1 MIQRMILL
9 LALGVS
15 ACDRDGNDNAVMPA
29 TVAPAAIGT
38 GTERMTPTPTV
49 VAKPKDQ
56 ALLDQMILAGYTPHS
71 DHLHPPGV
79 NKCPLSKGSE
89 AVM

>member
-1 MIQRMILL
+1 MIKPVILL

-15 ACDRDGNDNAVMPA
+15 GCDRDARENAAGRSTAVP
-29 TVAPAAIGT
+29 GT
-38 GTERMTPTPTV
+38 IQTTTDRVSQAPTV
-49 VAKPKDQ
+49 VAKPTDQ

-79 NKCPLSKGSE
+79 NKCPLTKGSE

>member
-1 MIQRMILL
+1 MVKPIILL

-15 ACDRDGNDNAVMPA
+15 GCDRDAQENA
-29 TVAPAAIGT
+29 AARSTAGPGT
-38 GTERMTPTPTV
+38 IPTTTDRVSQPPMV
-49 VAKPKDQ
+49 VPRPKDQ
-56 ALLDQMILAGYTPHS
+56 AQLDRMILAGFTPHS

-79 NKCPLSKGSE
+79 NKCPLIKGSE